1 MSKYLSYLTCIF
13 VFISFNSCHKQADE
27 PIQVE
32 AEIVKEMEAESIPS
46 VVACIIKEDQIVW
59 KEAFGYADIKKEVP
73 ANSQTI
79 YTLMSISKLFIGVAT
94 MQLWEQGRIDL
105 EADINQYLPF
115 EVRNPKFPDDKIT
128 TSMLLNYTS
137 GLAWPEDEDRIPAF
151 YEFFDDDK
159 TPHISEWLPE
169 YIFPGGEYYR
179 SSVWKNYRP
188 GEKELYSNIA
198 TPLLAL
204 IVEQISGQDFRDYC
218 REFILDP
225 LEMHQTAYRFSELD
239 ESLLATPYIGIATPF
254 KQFNYRLY
262 PAGNLKSNIDDFS
275 HFMMAIL
282 NYGEYNGNRIL
293 HRNTIEEM
301 FTVQNPASGVS
312 NIFWHCMGDCIGHS
326 GGGTGFSTRAEWYF
340 ESHMAMLIFTNKA
353 NNLVYP
359 QGSIYELVR
368 YMANEFKD

>member
-13 VFISFNSCHKQADE
+13 VFISFNSCHKQTDE
-27 PIQVE
+27 LIQVE

-59 KEAFGYADIKKEVP
+59 KGAFGYAQIKNEIP
-73 ANSQTI
+73 ASSQTI

-105 EADINQYLPF
+105 DADICQYLPF
-115 EVRNPKFPDDKIT
+115 EVHNPKFPDDKIT

-159 TPHISEWLPE
+159 TPLISEWLPN
-169 YIFPGGEYYR
+169 YILQGGESYK
-179 SSVWKNYRP
+179 SAVWKNYRP

-198 TPLLAL
+198 TSLLAL
-204 IVEQISGQDFRDYC
+204 IVEQISGQDYRDYC
-218 REFILDP
+218 REYILDP
-225 LEMHQTAYRFSELD
+225 LEMHQSAYRFSELN
-239 ESLLATPYIGIATPF
+239 ENLLATPYIGITTPF
-254 KQFNYRLY
+254 KQFNYRIY

-275 HFMMAIL
+275 HFMIAIL
-282 NYGEYNGNRIL
+282 NYGEYKANRIL
-293 HRNTIEEM
+293 KKSTIETM
-301 FTVQNPASGVS
+301 LTVQNPASGVS
-312 NIFWHCMGDCIGHS
+312 NIFRHCMGDCIGHS

-340 ESHMAMLIFTNKA
+340 DRNMAMLIFTNKV

-368 YMANEFKD
+368 YKANEFKD